1 MFGFR
6 KSPASKLPNQNSVDP
21 HNPFDSDVQSDN
33 KPTITTLARTTSSN
47 PFESDTES
55 DNEPTITPKR
65 TTSSEPVLVTP
76 DLKSTPFDDDEDDF
90 GRGASSSTPYSSR
103 NKQNNNFQGR
113 IDLESMSIQELE
125 SCAVNKAEETTN
137 SVNNCLRIAEDIR
150 QDGVRTLETLH
161 RQGEQI
167 RGTHIMVVD
176 VDRDLSRGEK
186 LLNDLGSMFS
196 LPWKPK
202 KTSDIKGPLTS
213 RALTYENDRG
223 KQSSSFQRE
232 RLGLDPA
239 PKGRPVSRTPPLN
252 PTNALQKVEVEK
264 ENQDDAFSELSNIL
278 GELKGMATDMGSELD
293 RQNKDLSYL
302 QDDVDE
308 LGSRVKGAN
317 QRARRLIGK

>member
-21 HNPFDSDVQSDN
+21 HNPFDSDVESDN
-33 KPTITTLARTTSSN
+33 KPTITLARTTSSN
-47 PFESDTES
+47 PFDSDTES

-90 GRGASSSTPYSSR
+90 GKEASSSIPYSSR
-103 NKQNNNFQGR
+103 NKQNNNFQCR
-113 IDLESMSIQELE
+113 IDLESMSIQELD

-167 RGTHIMVVD
+167 HRTHMMVVD
-176 VDRDLSRGEK
+176 VDRDLSRVYHILILLCIHGVAQYFLSCLRIILLSRTLDYHITFFQGEK

-213 RALTYENDRG
+213 RGFAVFLIVVQLVHEKYFMKINLFEKYYMIN
-223 KQSSSFQRE
+223 F
-232 RLGLDPA
+232 
-239 PKGRPVSRTPPLN
+239 VS
-252 PTNALQKVEVEK
+252 
-264 ENQDDAFSELSNIL
+264 
-278 GELKGMATDMGSELD
+278 
-293 RQNKDLSYL
+293 QNKM
-302 QDDVDE
+302 
-308 LGSRVKGAN
+308 
-317 QRARRLIGK
+317 